1 MKEFVKE
8 LLEKEKEFQKN
19 AQEGM
24 SDINIFE
31 ALGVEYKE
39 NYHSKF
45 IAYLINPNADHY
57 QEIFA
62 KEFLD
67 KLGESVKID
76 NFNTLQVQDIEN
88 VEIEACIKDNR
99 RVDILISLKDERYI
113 IIENKLYAKDQK
125 NQLKDYINHIR
136 KKIKNTDDIYK
147 NILTIYLHMD
157 EEAEPSQMSLGTRY
171 GFKLKNNFVLD
182 SNDNKMS
189 HYFKMDYK
197 WIKKWIDKCINTCK
211 NKIEKNEIK
220 ERFKNDMQNIIFSLN
235 QYKTLLTW
243 YVSTDDYVA
252 KDYVLEFL
260 KSSKENLEKTMI
272 LYRHNKNKKDFND
285 LSDDEYKKAK
295 EIVKDKWGEIC
306 EELMIEFMDK
316 LEKKFENKKIGKN
329 ILLIEKDYEKIN
341 SNKSFF
347 TIYPEKDI
355 NNYIMPTFNLYF
367 ANKNYKNLRIDFCIT
382 YYYDNDEECT
392 KYDEKI
398 QKFKEELKEIK
409 KKELNKKGLNILDA
423 SIYKKIILDEKYQDK
438 NYEFIYYMVDYD
450 KIAKV
455 SEFKTIEDYIYNEI
469 KNFIENDTIK
479 KALNKAEEIL
489 KPSK

>member
-1 MKEFVKE
+1 MKEFVKK

-19 AQEGM
+19 TQEGM

-76 NFNTLQVQDIEN
+76 NFSNLQVQDIEN

-99 RVDILISLKDERYI
+99 RVDILISLKDEKYI

-157 EEAEPSQMSLGTRY
+157 EDAEPSQMSLGTKY
-171 GFKLKNNFVLD
+171 GFKLENNFVLD

-197 WIKKWIDKCINTCK
+197 WIKEWIDKCINTCK
-211 NKIEKNEIK
+211 SKIEKNEIK

-243 YVSTDDYVA
+243 YVSTDDYEA
-252 KDYVLEFL
+252 KNYTLSFL
-260 KSSKENLEKTMI
+260 KENKENLKNAMI

-306 EELMIEFMDK
+306 EELVSEFFNE
-316 LEKKFENKKIGKN
+316 LEKEFEKERTICDIKWLGYKLDEKRFNYDWFDFYPKNYEDDNDVWPSVGVFLGKS
-329 ILLIEKDYEKIN
+329 DYSDFGLTFKIN
-341 SNKSFF
+341 HNEENDKYKKFFQNSNIRNDGIRRSG
-347 TIYPEKDI
+347 DH
-355 NNYIMPTFNLYF
+355 
-367 ANKNYKNLRIDFCIT
+367 
-382 YYYDNDEECT
+382 YYYDEFKNFD
-392 KYDEKI
+392 
-398 QKFKEELKEIK
+398 FKE
-409 KKELNKKGLNILDA
+409 
-423 SIYKKIILDEKYQDK
+423 KYSFVYWLIK
-438 NYEFIYYMVDYD
+438 NYGEWMRKFNEILNEFLD
-450 KIAKV
+450 K
-455 SEFKTIEDYIYNEI
+455 KTIKEVLENINNE
-469 KNFIENDTIK
+469 
-479 KALNKAEEIL
+479 L

>member
-1 MKEFVKE
+1 MKEFVKK

-76 NFNTLQVQDIEN
+76 NFSNLQVQDIEN

-147 NILTIYLHMD
+147 NILTIYLHMN
-157 EEAEPSQMSLGTRY
+157 EEAEPSQMSLGTKY
-171 GFKLKNNFVLD
+171 GFKLENNFVLD

-211 NKIEKNEIK
+211 SKIEKNEIK

-243 YVSTDDYVA
+243 YVATDDYVA

-306 EELMIEFMDK
+306 EELVSEFFNE
-316 LEKKFENKKIGKN
+316 LEKEFEKGQTICDIKWLGYKLDENRFNYDWFDFYPKIYKDDDVWPSVGVFLGKSEYSDFG
-329 ILLIEKDYEKIN
+329 LTFKIN
-341 SNKSFF
+341 HNEEDDKYKKFFQNSNIRNDGIRRSG
-347 TIYPEKDI
+347 DH
-355 NNYIMPTFNLYF
+355 
-367 ANKNYKNLRIDFCIT
+367 
-382 YYYDNDEECT
+382 YYYDEFKNFD
-392 KYDEKI
+392 
-398 QKFKEELKEIK
+398 FKE
-409 KKELNKKGLNILDA
+409 
-423 SIYKKIILDEKYQDK
+423 KYSFVYWLIK
-438 NYEFIYYMVDYD
+438 NYGEWMRKFNEILNEFLD
-450 KIAKV
+450 K
-455 SEFKTIEDYIYNEI
+455 KTIKEVLENINNE
-469 KNFIENDTIK
+469 
-479 KALNKAEEIL
+479 L